1 MYVTRGDRMSEQ
13 KPVVAA
19 EVPTVQPIEG
29 VPVEGLPVYAED
41 QPAQIF
47 VVDRG
52 FASDKIAIEFESSH
66 PRFGDVFATKHYF
79 WTDPGELAWGHEGEV
94 IRLRHRDE

>member
-1 MYVTRGDRMSEQ
+1 MSEQ

-29 VPVEGLPVYAED
+29 VPVEGLPVYADD

-52 FASDKIAIEFESSH
+52 FASDKIAIEFESPH
-66 PRFGDVFATKHYF
+66 PRFGDVFATKYYY
-79 WTDPGELAWGHEGEV
+79 WAEPGELAWGYERQT
-94 IRLRHRDE
+94 IQLRHRER

>member
-1 MYVTRGDRMSEQ
+1 MSEQ

-19 EVPTVQPIEG
+19 EVPTVQQIEG
-29 VPVEGLPVYAED
+29 VPFEGLPVYADD

-52 FASDKIAIEFESSH
+52 FASDKIAIEFESPH
-66 PRFGDVFATKHYF
+66 PLFGDVFATKYYY
-79 WTDPGELAWGHEGEV
+79 WAEPGELAWGYERQ
-94 IRLRHRDE
+94 IIQLTHRER